1 MTAWTHLMIRHRYWV
16 MGIVIALTVGLM
28 SQIGHLTIIVNSD
41 NMMPQSN
48 HFVRIGN
55 EIESTFGNKNTVVVA
70 VTPTQGTIYQTPI
83 LAKVQRITARLT
95 NTPGVIKTSV
105 IGLAAHKAKAI
116 QGTDE
121 GMSVR
126 PLMEQAPQNDEEM
139 QALKAGIASTP
150 AYDNLLISRDART
163 TQIVAEFKEPAAGMK
178 SIEDATRAAVDPE
191 RDASVEIAVGG
202 LPIWLSKLEQF
213 SARMAF
219 LLPLALLVV
228 GLIHFEAFGTVQ
240 ALVLPLVTA
249 VIAVIWAVSFLAFAR
264 IPLDVFNATTPILIL
279 AIAAGHAVQILKRY
293 YEEYSRLRE
302 SDPSQD
308 ARERNRLAIA
318 AALTRVGPVMV
329 VACVVAALGFFS
341 LVIFDIKSV
350 RTFGVMTGIGVF
362 SALILE
368 LTFIPALRATLRPP
382 GEREYRREQQ
392 RTYWDRLLETLYG
405 LVTNRRKLLNTVTI
419 AVFVILSFGGYQ
431 LKHDSSVK
439 GFFFGNSQ
447 IKRDDDKLNTRM
459 AGTNTVYVLIDAG
472 VVDGIKNP
480 AVLNAMDK
488 IQQHLQQEPKVG
500 RTLSLADF
508 IKRMNQAMNADEKSF
523 YSIPASQDLV
533 AQYLLLYS
541 SSGEPQDF
549 DSYVDNDYRKAAIQI
564 FVKTDSTAELK
575 GLVARTQAYA
585 DSVVPHGVGVRIG
598 GGMISGVAIDEEMVR
613 GKLLNILQ
621 ILACVFVV
629 SSLVFRSPLAG
640 SLILIPLV
648 ATVFANFGFMG
659 LLGIPLN
666 IPNSLVAAMAV
677 GVGADYAI
685 YLSYRMR
692 EELQSGLPESE
703 AIRRAFLSAGKATL
717 FVSSAVAA
725 GFGVLLLSWGFF
737 IHIWMALL
745 LGLAMLTSSIATLTI
760 FASLILTLRPKFIFA
775 DKPRDLSWNAKLSQ
789 V

>member
-1 MTAWTHLMIRHRYWV
+1 MTAWTHLMIRHRFWV
-16 MGIVIALTVGLM
+16 MGIVIAITIGLM

-41 NMMPQSN
+41 NMLPQSN

-70 VTPTQGTIYQTPI
+70 LTPTQGTIYQTPI
-83 LAKVQRITARLT
+83 LAKVQRITARLM

-105 IGLAAHKAKAI
+105 ISLAARKAKAI
-116 QGTDE
+116 EGTDE

-126 PLMEQAPQNDEEM
+126 PLMERAPQNDEEM
-139 QALKAGIASTP
+139 QALKAGIATTP

-163 TQIVAEFKEPAAGMK
+163 TQIVAEFKDPATGMK

-228 GLIHFEAFGTVQ
+228 GLIHFEAFRTAQ

-249 VIAVIWAVSFLAFAR
+249 VIAVIWAVSSLAFAR

-302 SDPSQD
+302 SNPAQD
-308 ARERNRLAIA
+308 ARERNRLAIV

-329 VACVVAALGFFS
+329 IACVVAALGFFS

-392 RTYWDRLLETLYG
+392 RTYWDRLLEALYG
-405 LVTNRRKLLNTVTI
+405 LVMNRRARLNTVTA
-419 AVFVILSFGGYQ
+419 AVLVILSIGA
-431 LKHDSSVK
+431 LRIVHDSTVK

-447 IKRDDDKLNTRM
+447 IKQDDEKLNARM
-459 AGTNTVYVLIDAG
+459 AGANTVYVLVDSGA
-472 VVDGIKNP
+472 VDGIKNP
-480 AVLNAMDK
+480 AVLTAMDK
-488 IQQHLQQEPKVG
+488 IQQHLQEEPRVG

-508 IKRMNQAMNADEKSF
+508 IKRMNQAMNADQKSY
-523 YSIPASQDLV
+523 YSIPASHDLV

-549 DSYVDNDYRKAAIQI
+549 DSYVDNDYRRAAIQI

-575 GLVARTQAYA
+575 GLVARTQAFA
-585 DSVVPHGVGVRIG
+585 DSVVPHGVAVRIG
-598 GGMISGVAIDEEMVR
+598 GGMISGVAIDEEMIR

-640 SLILIPLV
+640 ALILVPLV

-717 FVSSAVAA
+717 FVSSAIAS

-737 IHIWMALL
+737 VHIWMALL
-745 LGLAMLTSSIATLTI
+745 LGLAMLTSSIATLTV
-760 FASLILTLRPKFIFA
+760 FASLIVTLRPKFIFA
-775 DKPRDLSWNAKLSQ
+775 DKTRDLSWNADLSQ
-789 V
+789 G

>member
-1 MTAWTHLMIRHRYWV
+1 MTTWVNLMIRRRYWV
-16 MGIVIALTVGLM
+16 MGIVIALTAGLM

-70 VTPTQGTIYQTPI
+70 VTPTQGTIYQSSI

-105 IGLAAHKAKAI
+105 IGLAARKAKSI
-116 QGTDE
+116 EGTSD
-121 GMSVR
+121 GMIVR
-126 PLMEQAPQNDEEM
+126 PLMEQAPQTGAEM
-139 QALKAGIASTP
+139 QALRAGIASTP
-150 AYDNLLISRDART
+150 AYDNLLVSRDART
-163 TQIVAEFKEPAAGMK
+163 TQIVAEFKDPGTGMK

-228 GLIHFEAFGTVQ
+228 GLIHYEAFRTVQ

-249 VIAVIWAVSFLAFAR
+249 VIAVIWSVSFLAFAR

-302 SDPSQD
+302 ANPAQDP
-308 ARERNRLAIA
+308 RERNQLAIA
-318 AALTRVGPVMV
+318 AALTRVGPVMA

-392 RTYWDRLLETLYG
+392 RTYWDKLLETLYG

-419 AVFVILSFGGYQ
+419 AVFVLLSFGGYE
-431 LKHDSSVK
+431 LRHDSSLK

-447 IKRDDDKLNTRM
+447 IKRDDDELNTRM
-459 AGTNTVYVLIDAG
+459 AGTNTLYVLVDSGA
-472 VVDGIKNP
+472 VDGIKNP
-480 AVLNAMDK
+480 AVLTAMDR
-488 IQQHLQQEPKVG
+488 IQQHLQQESRVG

-508 IKRMNQAMNADEKSF
+508 VKRMNQAMNADQKSF
-523 YSIPASQDLV
+523 YSVPSSQDLV

-541 SSGEPQDF
+541 SSGEPEDF

-575 GLVARTQAYA
+575 GLVARTQTYA
-585 DSVVPHGVGVRIG
+585 DSVVPRGVAVRIG

-621 ILACVFVV
+621 ILACVFVI
-629 SSLVFRSPLAG
+629 SSLVFRSLLAG
-640 SLILIPLV
+640 ALILIPLV
-648 ATVFANFGFMG
+648 ATVLANFGFMG

-692 EELQSGLPESE
+692 EELQSGLPESQ

-745 LGLAMLTSSIATLTI
+745 LGLAMLTSSIATLTV
-760 FASLILTLRPKFIFA
+760 FASLIVTLRPKFIFA
-775 DKPRDLSWNAKLSQ
+775 DKPRDLSWNANWSE

>member
-16 MGIVIALTVGLM
+16 MGVVLAITVGLM
-28 SQIGHLTIIVNSD
+28 SQIGHLTIVVNSD

-48 HFVRIGN
+48 HYVRIGN
-55 EIESTFGNKNTVVVA
+55 EIEGTFSNKNTVVVA
-70 VTPTQGTIYQTPI
+70 VTPAHGTIYQTAI

-126 PLMEQAPQNDEEM
+126 PLMEQEPKNDVEM

-163 TQIVAEFKEPAAGMK
+163 TQIVAEFKDPPSGMK
-178 SIEDATRAAVDPE
+178 SIDDATRAAVDPE
-191 RDASVEIAVGG
+191 CDASVDIAVGG

-219 LLPLALLVV
+219 FLPLALLVV
-228 GLIHFEAFGTVQ
+228 GLIHFEAFRTVQ

-249 VIAVIWAVSFLAFAR
+249 IIAVIWAVSFLAFAR

-302 SDPSQD
+302 ANPSQD

-350 RTFGVMTGIGVF
+350 RTFGVMTGIGVL

-368 LTFIPALRATLRPP
+368 LTLIPALRATLRPP

-392 RTYWDRLLETLYG
+392 RTYWDRLLEKLYG
-405 LVTNRRKLLNTVTI
+405 LVTDRRKLLNTVTV
-419 AVFVILSFGGYQ
+419 AVLAILSLGGYQ
-431 LKHDSSVK
+431 LKHDSSLK
-439 GFFFGNSQ
+439 GFFFGDSQ
-447 IKRDDDKLNTRM
+447 IKRDDDQLNTRM
-459 AGTNTVYVLIDAG
+459 AGSNTLYVLVDAG
-472 VVDGIKNP
+472 AVDGVKNP
-480 AVLNAMDK
+480 AVLNAIDK
-488 IQQHLQQEPKVG
+488 IQQHLGEDPKVG

-508 IKRMNQAMNADEKSF
+508 IKRMNQAMNADAKSF
-523 YSIPASQDLV
+523 YTIPASQDLV
-533 AQYLLLYS
+533 AQYLLLYAN
-541 SSGEPQDF
+541 SGEPQDF
-549 DSYVDNDYRKAAIQI
+549 DSYVDNDYRKAVIQI

-575 GLVARTQAYA
+575 ALVERTQRYA
-585 DSVVPHGVGVRIG
+585 DGVVPHGVAVRIG

-629 SSLVFRSPLAG
+629 SSLVFRSLLAG
-640 SLILIPLV
+640 GLILVPLI

-692 EELQSGLPESE
+692 EELRSGLPESD

-725 GFGVLLLSWGFF
+725 GFGVLLFSWGFL
-737 IHIWMALL
+737 IHVWMALL
-745 LGLAMLTSSIATLTI
+745 LGLAMLTSSVATLTI
-760 FASLILTLRPKFIFA
+760 FASLILTLRPRFIFA
-775 DKPRDLSWNAKLSQ
+775 DKPKDLSWNANLSQ